1 MGGEKTID
9 YLSYG
14 NLTVERVCR
23 KITATCFVDELLKI
37 DTAEEVTLVVCLD
50 SHRVQLLHQKLL

>member
-37 DTAEEVTLVVCLD
+37 DTVEDVTLDECLD
-50 SHRVQLLHQKLL
+50 SHSVQLLKQK